1 MVVGIL
7 RLTLIIPGSRSLKDK
22 RRALHKIV
30 DRARAHFNVS
40 AAEVGDNELW
50 QKAQLGFAVVSNDR
64 MFVNEVLDKVVR
76 DVERMAVAEI
86 VEREVEVES
95 YATMTRAT
103 GMPLF
108 EDAKFGG
115 AVEGEGGGGGAG
127 PGEGPGASGPTASR
141 TGAGPAPGSPEADW
155 LVLDDLVDER
165 GGRR

>member
-7 RLTLIIPGSRSLKDK
+7 RLTLLIAGARSLKDK

-30 DRARAHFNVS
+30 DRARSHFNVS

-86 VEREVEVES
+86 VEREVEIES
-95 YATMTRAT
+95 YATMSRSLGT
-103 GMPLF
+103 PLL
-108 EDAKFGG
+108 EDAKYQVDLESGG
-115 AVEGEGGGGGAG
+115 DDSSEGEGGGKGARQGAG
-127 PGEGPGASGPTASR
+127 AA
-141 TGAGPAPGSPEADW
+141 AGGPEADW
-155 LVLDDLVDER
+155 LVLDDLSDER
-165 GGRR
+165 GGKG